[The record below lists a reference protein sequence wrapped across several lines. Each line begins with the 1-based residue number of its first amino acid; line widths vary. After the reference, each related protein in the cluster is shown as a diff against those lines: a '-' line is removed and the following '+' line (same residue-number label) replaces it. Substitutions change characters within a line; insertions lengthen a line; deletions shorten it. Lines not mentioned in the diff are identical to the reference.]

1 MVAASSLR
9 YRAPLGRGRPA
20 MDEGRT
26 LAVDIGGTGIK
37 LAVLDGA
44 GKIIGKRVRLPTP
57 SPPVGP
63 EAVTAAIGVATARLG
78 EFDRAAVGFPGVV
91 RGGRIVTAPN
101 LGTELWVGFDLQ
113 ATLAERFGKPVKVMN
128 DADVQGFGA
137 IRGEGVEM
145 MLTLGTGAGTAIF
158 HNGQIMPHLEFAHH
172 PVRGNKTYDEYVGRL
187 ALEKA
192 GKKKWNKRVA
202 RIIDILRRVVNFD
215 HLYIG
220 GGNAKLINFDL
231 PPDASIVP
239 NTEGLTGGIALWRA
253 EDAAGDGRAAAPS
266 IAQAQRRASRRSGGS
281 GPEGAKT
288 TAVGL
293 TITA

>member
-1 MVAASSLR
+1 MVAAGGLR

-37 LAVLDGA
+37 LAVLDGS

-63 EAVTAAIGVATARLG
+63 EAVTAAIGIASARLG
-78 EFDRAAVGFPGVV
+78 AFDRAAVGFPGVV

-101 LGTELWVGFDLQ
+101 LGTELWAGFDLQ
-113 ATLAERFGKPVKVMN
+113 ATLAERFGKPVRVMN

-137 IRGEGVEM
+137 ISGEGVEM

-158 HNGQIMPHLEFAHH
+158 H
-172 PVRGNKTYDEYVGRL
+172 VGRL

-220 GGNAKLINFDL
+220 GGNAKLISFAL
-231 PPDASIVP
+231 PPDVSIVP
-239 NTEGLTGGIALWRA
+239 N
-253 EDAAGDGRAAAPS
+253 
-266 IAQAQRRASRRSGGS
+266 
-281 GPEGAKT
+281 
-288 TAVGL
+288 
-293 TITA
+293 